1 MNDLPLIPSIY
12 LVRLIE
18 LIKKEELPANHI
30 LRESGIDSSTS
41 IDSYV
46 SINQIKAV
54 VYYFL
59 KLTHKANA
67 GVEYGL
73 NLDAT
78 DHGFLGYVYSFNGD
92 SAELIK
98 RIINYMNVRL
108 PFFNVTM
115 RIEGDY
121 FLARISSS
129 IVDEEIDGFFRA
141 AYITSLYFI
150 ASMLVPNI
158 HLKVRHQTF
167 QKTADIVH
175 VFRNNISFNN
185 DFDEMYCSIEVNSSL
200 NKAITSEPTEASV
213 ADMPALV
220 LKLRQLLIANHYE
233 LTSAE
238 QAASQLG
245 MSERTLRRKL
255 SEVGYSFRSIRQEM
269 LMKTA
274 LRYLQHSN
282 ISIERIAE
290 KCGYSDQASF
300 TRAFQNWQGATPDSI
315 RKNKVY

>member
-12 LVRLIE
+12 LTRLIE
-18 LIKKEELPANHI
+18 LIKKEGLPLNYI
-30 LRESGIDSSTS
+30 LRDSGIDWSTA
-41 IDSYV
+41 IDGYIST
-46 SINQIKAV
+46 NQIKAV
-54 VYYFL
+54 ANSFL
-59 KLTHKANA
+59 KLTHKANP

-78 DHGFLGYVYSFNGD
+78 DHGFLGYVYSFNGN

-98 RIINYMNVRL
+98 SIINYLNVRL
-108 PFFNVTM
+108 PFFNVNT
-115 RIEGDY
+115 RVVGDY
-121 FLARISSS
+121 FLVRINSS
-129 IVDEEIDGFFRA
+129 ISDEDIDGFFRA

-158 HLKVRHQTF
+158 HLKIRDQTF
-167 QKTADIVH
+167 QNTADIAH
-175 VFRNNISFNN
+175 LFKNNINFSN
-185 DFDEMYCSIEVNSSL
+185 DFDEMYCSIGVNSAL
-200 NKAITSEPTEASV
+200 NNAITSQPAEASV
-213 ADMPALV
+213 TDIPALV
-220 LKLRQLLIANHYE
+220 LKLRQLLLSNHYE

-255 SEVGYSFRSIRQEM
+255 NELGYSFRSIRQEM

-274 LRYLQHSN
+274 LRYLQHTN

-300 TRAFQNWQGATPDSI
+300 TRAFQNWRGTTPDNL
-315 RKNKVY
+315 RKNKTY